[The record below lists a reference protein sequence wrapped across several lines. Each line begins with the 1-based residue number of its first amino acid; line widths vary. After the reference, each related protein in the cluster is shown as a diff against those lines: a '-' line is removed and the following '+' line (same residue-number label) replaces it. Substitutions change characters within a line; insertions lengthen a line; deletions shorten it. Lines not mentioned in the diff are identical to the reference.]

1 MDLKELVALV
11 VAAAGGLGTSVA
23 IAVLV
28 FRHVVK
34 DWSEWRDRVEGKI
47 DRLQP
52 EHILKIE
59 GFDPE
64 RLKGHYQKVHELTTM
79 ATECKLGL
87 EAVGREVQDHE
98 QRIRHLE
105 FDKT

>member
-1 MDLKELVALV
+1 MDIKELIALV
-11 VAAAGGLGTSVA
+11 VAAAGGLGSGVA

-28 FRHVVK
+28 FRHVIK
-34 DWSEWRDRVEGKI
+34 DWIEWRDRVEKKI

-52 EHILKIE
+52 EHIMKIE

-64 RLKGHYQKVHELTTM
+64 RLNAHYQKVHDLTTE
-79 ATECKLGL
+79 ATACKLSL
-87 EAVGREVQDHE
+87 ERVEGEVHDHE

-105 FDKT
+105 IKT